1 MCISIQE
8 HNIFIGDFYF
18 PEKHFNVR
26 VASRYFKA
34 PELLVGYNYYDY
46 QLDIW
51 SVGCMLAGMMFMKE
65 PIFKG
70 LDNNDQLI
78 KIIKN
83 LGTEDLVN
91 YCFKYN
97 VELDSYFDDKL
108 FK

>member
-1 MCISIQE
+1 
-8 HNIFIGDFYF
+8 
-18 PEKHFNVR
+18 
-26 VASRYFKA
+26 
-34 PELLVGYNYYDY
+34 
-46 QLDIW
+46 
-51 SVGCMLAGMMFMKE
+51 MLAGMMFMKE